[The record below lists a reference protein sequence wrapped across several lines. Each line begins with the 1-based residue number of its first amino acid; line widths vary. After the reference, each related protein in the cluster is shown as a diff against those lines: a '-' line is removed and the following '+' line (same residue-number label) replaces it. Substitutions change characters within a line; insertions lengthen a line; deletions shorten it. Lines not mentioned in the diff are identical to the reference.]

1 MVQSKKQK
9 APASKERKRKK
20 WLQIGLVVL
29 LLLVIFRL
37 ILPYVALNYINKSLA
52 RIDGYYGHV
61 ADLDLALIRGAY
73 VVRDLYINVVDTV
86 TLEQVPFFAAGNID
100 ISIEWKSL
108 FKGRIVSELECD
120 TAILR
125 ITDDASEPEKLE
137 KDSSDFRIMLKTFT
151 PLKVNRFE
159 VMNGQIQYLD
169 PDANPPVDISLD
181 HAHILALNLSNV
193 EDTTL
198 LPANVTATANVYG
211 GEMTFNMRVNA
222 LANDPTYDMNLE
234 IKNANL
240 VRMNDFFKA
249 YGDFDVN
256 KGVLDLYMEIAAK
269 DRKYIGYIKPVIADL
284 DVVGPEDRKNTILQ
298 QLWESIVGIGGDL
311 LENKGTDELATKVPI
326 LGEYGDQTIGIWY
339 AVVSALRNGFIQ
351 AIYPTLDHQV
361 NIGIVQEVDPKKDDK
376 SGLFKKIFGKPGSKD
391 KKEKEKDEKK
401 KND

>member
-1 MVQSKKQK
+1 MSKSQK
-9 APASKERKRKK
+9 HTTPASKKSKRKK
-20 WLQIGLVVL
+20 WLQIGFIVLV
-29 LLLVIFRL
+29 LLVIFRL
-37 ILPYVALNYINKSLA
+37 ILPHIALNYINKRLA

-61 ADLDLALIRGAY
+61 ADLDIALIRGAY
-73 VVRDLYINVVDTV
+73 VVRNLYINVVDT
-86 TLEQVPFFAAGNID
+86 TTMEQVPFFAAGNID

-108 FKGRIVSELECD
+108 FKGEIVSELECD

-125 ITDDASEPEKLE
+125 FTDDASEPEKLE

-181 HAHILALNLSNV
+181 HAHILANNLSNV

-198 LPANVTATANVYG
+198 LPAKVTAVANVYG
-211 GEMTFNMRVNA
+211 GDLTFNMRVNA

-240 VRMNDFFKA
+240 VKINDFFKA
-249 YGDFDVN
+249 YGGFDVN

-269 DRKYIGYIKPVIADL
+269 DRKYIGYVKPVIADL
-284 DVVGPEDRKNTILQ
+284 DVVGPEDRKNSILQ
-298 QLWESIVGIGGDL
+298 QLWEGIVGIGGDL
-311 LENKGTDELATKVPI
+311 LENKGTDVLATKVPI
-326 LGEYGDQTIGIWY
+326 VGEYGDQTIGIWY
-339 AVVSALRNGFIQ
+339 AVVAALRNGFIQ

-361 NIGIVQEVDPKKDDK
+361 NIGVVKEVDPKKGDK
-376 SGLFKKIFGKPGSKD
+376 SGLFKKIFGSPGSKD
-391 KKEKEKDEKK
+391 DKKKEKDKEKD
-401 KND
+401 